1 MDKSTTFSKT
11 GKGLLEIKNKS
22 RSLSRELFK
31 LLNLID
37 GRSGFDDLQE
47 KLGRVPD
54 KELLLQLRQL
64 SDLGFIKEV
73 VVSVLVP
80 PPPGGIAAVDDLDF
94 TSMLGAPRKPGFYT
108 SAQTEQRAREE
119 SERKTS
125 EANATRA
132 REDAERVAREQAEA
146 AARQIADQKA
156 RVEAEVRA
164 RAEVERRARA
174 AAEQRARQDTEQKL
188 KQDAEA
194 KARAEAERRALLEE
208 EARRKLDAERQ
219 RAEAERKRVAE
230 QARLAAQEAERKRL
244 EAVAVKEREDVE
256 RLARETAERE
266 RREEAERLVRE
277 EGEHNRREEEERL
290 RIEAEARQAREEAER
305 VAREE
310 AERKRREE
318 EERLRIE
325 AEARQAREEAERLAR
340 QEAERKRIEEEARKV
355 REEAERAAGE
365 EEERHRIEQEA
376 REAEEH
382 LARDQA
388 EQRAELEREQ
398 HRIEAEKVLAHEHL
412 KAETLARQEAEI
424 QLQRERDESAAQ
436 AEQAQRLAEQ
446 AAAAQRARDA
456 AGAAAREEVE
466 RRRLAD
472 DERVR
477 QLVEAAQREAAESSA
492 RAAEAEAAR
501 VRSAAA
507 TVANERPVPIGPAPE
522 FREVG
527 SDLPGL
533 SGLADINFED
543 QLKTQEDVLRKALE
557 EEEMRLRLDEQ
568 VRESMERAEREEIA
582 RRDTEAREIA
592 EAAQRVRH
600 KEEQREREE
609 AARRNR
615 EDTERKATEREE
627 RRTREKA
634 ARRKA
639 EIAKVE
645 ADRRQREEALAK
657 QRADQEERD
666 RQKAQRAALL
676 DSRRVPVWKK
686 AQSWVIGFVILVV
699 GLLAAL
705 QFMPMSSYI
714 PTVQGMASRRIGE
727 PVTIAELRLSVMD
740 GFEFRLD
747 GIRIGKQLDIQVRT
761 VKVQIDLSSLLGD
774 HVIVRRMTLEGANIN
789 ADVLPRL
796 GNWPRNA
803 AGQGEAELRRVL
815 FRDTTIAVPGLEVPT
830 FDADLLFAPDGGFR
844 TASVKTSDGS
854 LRADLAPAD
863 KGVGIDV
870 SGRGFTLFAG
880 PPVVFDDI
888 VAKGMIADDGIMLSS
903 VDGRLY
909 GGTVTGA
916 VHLTWNAGWK
926 LDGDFET
933 ARVDLFP
940 LLATVTKDATAR
952 GQLDAK
958 AHFQMAAAT
967 PGKLFDA
974 PQAQAGFTL
983 RKGNIDGVDLVRAL
997 QSQSREGVRGGR
1009 SRFDELGGTLTMNNG
1024 RYQYRNLRLQSGL
1037 LVSSGQFEIAAD
1049 QNVSGRLFI
1058 ELKSTG
1064 NQFRG
1069 NYGVLGSLK
1078 NMMLKQ

>member
-1 MDKSTTFSKT
+1 MA
-11 GKGLLEIKNKS
+11 
-22 RSLSRELFK
+22 R
-31 LLNLID
+31 
-37 GRSGFDDLQE
+37 
-47 KLGRVPD
+47 
-54 KELLLQLRQL
+54 KE
-64 SDLGFIKEV
+64 
-73 VVSVLVP
+73 
-80 PPPGGIAAVDDLDF
+80 
-94 TSMLGAPRKPGFYT
+94 
-108 SAQTEQRAREE
+108 REE
-119 SERKTS
+119 
-125 EANATRA
+125 
-132 REDAERVAREQAEA
+132 AERVAREA
-146 AARQIADQKA
+146 
-156 RVEAEVRA
+156 
-164 RAEVERRARA
+164 
-174 AAEQRARQDTEQKL
+174 
-188 KQDAEA
+188 
-194 KARAEAERRALLEE
+194 
-208 EARRKLDAERQ
+208 
-219 RAEAERKRVAE
+219 
-230 QARLAAQEAERKRL
+230 
-244 EAVAVKEREDVE
+244 
-256 RLARETAERE
+256 AERE
-266 RREEAERLVRE
+266 RREAEERKRV
-277 EGEHNRREEEERL
+277 EEESRK
-290 RIEAEARQAREEAER
+290 
-305 VAREE
+305 AREE

-325 AEARQAREEAERLAR
+325 AEARKAREEAERLAR
-340 QEAERKRIEEEARKV
+340 EEAERKRREEEERLRIEAEARKARKETERLAREEAERKRTEQEARKV
-355 REEAERAAGE
+355 REAAERAAGE

-376 REAEEH
+376 RETEER
-382 LARDQA
+382 LARDEA
-388 EQRAELEREQ
+388 EQLAEREREQ
-398 HRIEAEKVLAHEHL
+398 HRTEAEKVLARERME
-412 KAETLARQEAEI
+412 AETLARQEAEI

-436 AEQAQRLAEQ
+436 AAQAQRLADE

-456 AGAAAREEVE
+456 ADAAAREAVE
-466 RRRLAD
+466 RRRLD
-472 DERVR
+472 DAERVR

-507 TVANERPVPIGPAPE
+507 ATASERPVPIAPAPE
-522 FREVG
+522 FRAVG
-527 SDLPGL
+527 SGLPGL

-543 QLKTQEDVLRKALE
+543 QLKTHEDVLRKALE

-568 VRESMERAEREEIA
+568 AREAMERAEREEIA

-592 EAAQRVRH
+592 EIAQRVRD

-615 EDTERKATEREE
+615 EDTERKATERVE
-627 RRTREKA
+627 RRTREEE

-657 QRADQEERD
+657 QRADQEQRD

-676 DSRRVPVWKK
+676 DSRRVPAWKK

-727 PVTIAELRLSVMD
+727 PVTIAEMRLSVMD

-761 VKVQIDLSSLLGD
+761 VKVQIELSSLLGD
-774 HVIVRRMTLEGANIN
+774 HVIVKRMTLEGASTN

-803 AGQGEAELRRVL
+803 IGQGEAELRRVL
-815 FRDTTIAVPGLEVPT
+815 FRDTTIAVAGLKVPT

-844 TASVKTSDGS
+844 TASIKTSDGS
-854 LRADLAPAD
+854 LRADLAHAD
-863 KGVGIDV
+863 KGIGIDV

-888 VAKGMIADDGIMLSS
+888 VAKGTIADDGIVLSS

-916 VHLTWNAGWK
+916 AHLTWNAGWK

-933 ARVDLFP
+933 ARVELFP
-940 LLATVTKDATAR
+940 LLATVTKDATSR

-958 AHFQMAAAT
+958 AHFQMVAAT

-983 RKGNIDGVDLVRAL
+983 RKGSIDGVDLVRAL
-997 QSQSREGVRGGR
+997 QSRSREGVRGGR
-1009 SRFDELGGTLTMNNG
+1009 SRFDELGGTLTVNNG
-1024 RYQYRNLRLQSGL
+1024 RYQYRNLHLQSGL
-1037 LVSSGQFEIAAD
+1037 LVASGQFEIAAD